1 MEPLGMQLQK
11 RSWNNDIKKMGD
23 DSAVEI
29 TDKEEA
35 DNPVYIG
42 REEDLKKRRT
52 TVRINGREIVV
63 LYHDGKFYA
72 MDCRCYHAGGPL
84 HLGEIE
90 DINGQVCIICPWH
103 KYKITLATGEGLYQ
117 AINPR
122 EPSVTPKWRSKGVK
136 QRTHHVTVDN
146 GNVYVTLSD
155 IADSIDS
162 DYYADKSV
170 NSSMKK

>member
-1 MEPLGMQLQK
+1 MEPSGMLLQIF
-11 RSWNNDIKKMGD
+11 SWNKGIKKMNDG
-23 DSAVEI
+23 SSIEI
-29 TDKEEA
+29 SNKKDADKL
-35 DNPVYIG
+35 VCIG

-52 TVRINGREIVV
+52 TARINGREVVV
-63 LYHDGKFYA
+63 LYNDGQFYA

-90 DINGQVCIICPWH
+90 DINGQACIVCPWH

-122 EPSVTPKWRSKGVK
+122 EPSVIPKWRSKGVK
-136 QRTHHVTVDN
+136 QRTHHVTVDK

-155 IADSIDS
+155 MADSIDS
-162 DYYADKSV
+162 DYYAEKSI
-170 NSSMKK
+170 NSSL

>member
-1 MEPLGMQLQK
+1 M
-11 RSWNNDIKKMGD
+11 RTKKMD
-23 DSAVEI
+23 EDSSVEI
-29 TDKEEA
+29 SNKKE
-35 DNPVYIG
+35 DNGPVCIG
-42 REEDLKKRRT
+42 REDDVKKQRT
-52 TVRINGREIVV
+52 TAIINDREILVF
-63 LYHDGKFYA
+63 YHDGKFYA

-90 DINGQVCIICPWH
+90 DINGQACITCPWH

-146 GNVYVTLSD
+146 GNIYVTLSD
-155 IADSIDS
+155 MSDSIDS
-162 DYYADKSV
+162 DYYAEMYKKTI